1 MNHPQILSRLRHKV
15 THGSRGSRASRV
27 SGSTRH
33 TVHDCSAFGPRA
45 ATSRSYS
52 PSNRLA
58 HICNLSPRCYM
69 AVDHCICLYKS
80 HASTAQKLS
89 NTGVVKYNT
98 GVFTRTQ
105 ADPMDLRTHAICDP
119 WSDPMHLLHGT
130 HAICVGYTISHCRW
144 CDLHSNKIEF
154 AISPRVGAR

>member
-1 MNHPQILSRLRHKV
+1 MNHPQVLSRLRHKV

-58 HICNLSPRCYM
+58 HVYNLSPRCYM

-80 HASTAQKLS
+80 QPALLRSSPTPVWS
-89 NTGVVKYNT
+89 NTTPVCPKVRMIYRRLRLPRDAGGGVPSCSSSVKW
-98 GVFTRTQ
+98 F
-105 ADPMDLRTHAICDP
+105 
-119 WSDPMHLLHGT
+119 LLLGSAHGRLT
-130 HAICVGYTISHCRW
+130 LLAHQRCTWPGCVA
-144 CDLHSNKIEF
+144 F
-154 AISPRVGAR
+154 VQPR